1 MLSSERLALMK
12 PHAILI
18 NIARGGLIDEL
29 ALKKMLMNGRLA
41 GAALDVFT
49 AEPLEDKE
57 LMELPNF
64 IVTPHIGGSSN
75 EAVLAMGR
83 AAIEGLKNNEV
94 PD

>member
-94 PD
+94 PN